1 MCWSKNVL
9 EERDA
14 PDQNIIGSMDRQ
26 YCILLALAI
35 FLEVWTEAGD
45 GLANPYLFGNMGHP
59 KTSKSRIYDLLKTV
73 LGLKYI

>member
-1 MCWSKNVL
+1 VLVKNVL

-45 GLANPYLFGNMGHP
+45 GLANPYLFGNMG
-59 KTSKSRIYDLLKTV
+59 ILKHQS
-73 LGLKYI
+73 LEFMIF